1 MITLSLHTQTASSA
15 PAVRGRVPLYQ
26 ALTALSLALSLLCLC
41 WMPFESRQIAGVP
54 VFLKPLKFAISFAT
68 LFGTLALLETRLT
81 VQARQGWAYWLT
93 GLVMAAAFLAEMVYL
108 IWQAARGEASH
119 FNLSTPFHAF
129 MYRSVMGGGALALV
143 FGIGII
149 GWIARRDEGA
159 GLGPGTR
166 EGIWLGFLTSS
177 ILTLVVAGRLAA
189 GAGPFTGIHPPGAP
203 ALPFFGWSGVT
214 GDLRPAHFLS
224 LHAMQVLPLIGF
236 WRDRTSPLHARG
248 FTRLAALVYAVL
260 TLAVFAQ
267 ALAGWP
273 LIAL

>member
-1 MITLSLHTQTASSA
+1 MISLPFSTPTASLA
-15 PAVRGRVPLYQ
+15 PAARVPLFQ
-26 ALTALSLALSLLCLC
+26 ALTALALALSLLCLL
-41 WMPFESRQIAGVP
+41 WMPFEARQIAGVP
-54 VFLKPLKFAISFAT
+54 VFLKPMKFAISFAA
-68 LFGTLALLETRLT
+68 LFGTLALVETRLT
-81 VQARQGWAYWLT
+81 VRTRQGWAWRLT
-93 GLVMAAAFLAEMVYL
+93 GLVMAAAFLAEMAWL

-159 GLGPGTR
+159 RLGPGLR
-166 EGIWLGFLTSS
+166 EGIWLGFLASS
-177 ILTLVVAGRLAA
+177 ILTLVIAGKLST
-189 GAGPFTGIHPPGAP
+189 GTGPFTGIHPPGAP
-203 ALPFFGWSGVT
+203 VLPFFGWSGVT

-224 LHAMQVLPLIGF
+224 LHAMQVLPLVGL
-236 WRDRTSPLHARG
+236 WRDRTSPARARG

-273 LIAL
+273 LIVL

>member
-1 MITLSLHTQTASSA
+1 MITLSLSTPTASLA
-15 PAVRGRVPLYQ
+15 PAAPGRVQLYQ
-26 ALTALSLALSLLCLC
+26 ALTALSLALALLCLL
-41 WMPFESRQIAGVP
+41 WIPFETRRIAGVA

-81 VQARQGWAYWLT
+81 AKARQGWAYRLT
-93 GLVMAAAFLAEMVYL
+93 GLVMAAAFLAEMAYL

-159 GLGPGTR
+159 RLGPGTR
-166 EGIWLGFLTSS
+166 EGIWLGFLASS
-177 ILTLVVAGRLAA
+177 ILTLIIAGRLAT
-189 GAGPFTGIHPPGAP
+189 GTGPFTGIHPAGAP
-203 ALPFFGWSGVT
+203 VLPFFGWSGVT

-224 LHAMQVLPLIGF
+224 LHAMQVLPLIGL